1 MRIGRRCGTFMVKG
15 YAMLGETPELFKE
28 TEEWTRQEMKK
39 IEKNEN
45 AKKQIMQ
52 SIQPLLDKKRKKLIM
67 GQE

>member
-1 MRIGRRCGTFMVKG
+1 MVKG

-39 IEKNEN
+39 IEKNEK